1 MNRET
6 PIRSTDSDTVIV
18 LDDSARRRKRIA
30 IIAAAAIALVAII
43 VATLMMSG
51 GGKDEA
57 AAGAAKEA
65 AIPKITVIVP
75 GRQQVAGQ
83 ISATGTI
90 AARRDMPVGI
100 AGTGGKVVRVLV
112 DAGSWVRAGQVLAV
126 VDRSV
131 QAEQAAQLAAQVD
144 AARAN
149 AALAQSNYERA
160 LALQGRGFVS
170 KAEIEAKKSTRDAA
184 NAQVR
189 VAQAQ
194 LAGTRAEIG
203 RLNVT
208 APTSGLILDRNVE
221 LGQIVGQG
229 SGALFRIAQGGMMEV
244 QAKLAEGAL
253 AQVHVGTPATV
264 KPVGTTAQIAG
275 SVWQVEPIIDPVN
288 RQGIAHVAV
297 PYQTLLRPGGFAE
310 VSLISGSADVP
321 LLPQSAVLSDDKG
334 NYVYVVDKDNRV
346 VRRNVKVGE
355 VDDSGVTIVEGL
367 SGQERVVASAG
378 AFLNPGDKIRPVR
391 EVSERQNEF
400 PEHLCLVDPQPG
412 PVDRA
417 LHGVDDRR
425 PGFVHADGREPESG
439 DHLSGRRHRN
449 LAARR
454 CPERT
459 RDTDHAARRSFG
471 SKPGRR

>member
-1 MNRET
+1 MLKMNRET
-6 PIRSTDSDTVIV
+6 PIRSSDSETLV
-18 LDDSARRRKRIA
+18 LVDDASRRRRRIA
-30 IIAAAAIALVAII
+30 IIGAGIVAVVAIVLAI
-43 VATLMMSG
+43 LMMG
-51 GGKDEA
+51 GGEKEDA
-57 AAGAAKEA
+57 AAGAAKQA
-65 AIPKITVIVP
+65 AIPRITVIVP
-75 GRQQVAGQ
+75 GRQQVANQ

-100 AGTGGKVVRVLV
+100 AGSGGKVVRVLV

-170 KAEIEAKKSTRDAA
+170 KAEIDAKKSTRDAA
-184 NAQVR
+184 AAQVR

-194 LAGTRAEIG
+194 LAATRAEIG

-221 LGQIVGQG
+221 VGQIVGSG
-229 SGALFRIAQGGMMEV
+229 SGALFRIAQNGMMEV
-244 QAKLAEGAL
+244 QAKLSEGTL

-264 KPVGTTAQIAG
+264 VPVGSNVQIAG

-297 PYQTLLRPGGFAE
+297 PYQQVLRPGGFAE
-310 VSLISGSADVP
+310 VALVSGTADVP

-334 NYVYVVDKDNRV
+334 NYVYIVGKDDRV

-355 VDDSGVTIVEGL
+355 VDDNGVTIVAGL
-367 SGQERVVASAG
+367 TGQERVVASAG

-391 EVSERQNEF
+391 E
-400 PEHLCLVDPQPG
+400 
-412 PVDRA
+412 
-417 LHGVDDRR
+417 
-425 PGFVHADGREPESG
+425 
-439 DHLSGRRHRN
+439 
-449 LAARR
+449 AAQ
-454 CPERT
+454 
-459 RDTDHAARRSFG
+459 
-471 SKPGRR
+471 